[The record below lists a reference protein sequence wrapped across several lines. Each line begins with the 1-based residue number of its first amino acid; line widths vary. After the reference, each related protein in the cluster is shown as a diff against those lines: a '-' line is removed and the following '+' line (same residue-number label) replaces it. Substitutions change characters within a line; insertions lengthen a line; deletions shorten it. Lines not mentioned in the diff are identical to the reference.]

1 MPFSFNITH
10 ILTDNGLEFTNRLL
24 KSKTGNSCQ
33 KLSKMDIKCIKN
45 NIQHRLT
52 APFTPKINAMVER
65 ANGTIKNNTILK
77 TQYQS
82 QQEMK
87 NDLFRFLIF
96 YNINRR
102 HGSIRKELKVKTPF
116 NAVEKWCQLK
126 PEIFKITPTQFKNNI
141 LTLNQN

>member
-1 MPFSFNITH
+1 
-10 ILTDNGLEFTNRLL
+10 
-24 KSKTGNSCQ
+24 
-33 KLSKMDIKCIKN
+33 MDIKCIKN

-52 APFTPKINAMVER
+52 APFTPKTNGMVER

-126 PEIFKITPTQFKNNI
+126 PEIFKITPTQFKYNI